1 MLIPMVWAVAG
12 LTVGFGLWLRLL
24 GIETEKLARELY
36 TFECGKCGRLE
47 VRGVI
52 TARRRWT
59 KPLLF

>member
-1 MLIPMVWAVAG
+1 MGQQAPPNVPIAPLMPRPACTTEM
-12 LTVGFGLWLRLL
+12 RLL

-52 TARRRWT
+52 TA
-59 KPLLF
+59 